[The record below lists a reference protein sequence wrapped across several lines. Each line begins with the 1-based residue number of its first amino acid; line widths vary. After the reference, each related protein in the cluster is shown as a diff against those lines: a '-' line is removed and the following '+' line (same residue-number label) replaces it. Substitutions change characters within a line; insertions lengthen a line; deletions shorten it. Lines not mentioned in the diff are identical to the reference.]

1 MSYKNINLNMFNN
14 NTTRDILNSYRARFN
29 SPHNEKNNNILGISP
44 SQSMNN
50 NKENILIDN
59 NNFYMTEE
67 KSKELALFLN
77 KKKY

>member
-29 SPHNEKNNNILGISP
+29 SPHNEKNNNILDISP

-50 NKENILIDN
+50 NK
-59 NNFYMTEE
+59 
-67 KSKELALFLN
+67 
-77 KKKY
+77 